1 MDGRVI
7 EMDPTGVAEVFPT
20 TPKIRVFLVEDS
32 KLIRQRL
39 FSLLNGLP
47 GVEIVGDSDTAADAV
62 QGIADLLPDIVVL
75 DIKLK
80 NGSGI
85 EVLRA
90 IKQQQALVT
99 VIMLTN
105 YATDEYRKKCL
116 EAGADY
122 FLDKTNEFERLCP
135 IIKQFRHE

>member
-1 MDGRVI
+1 MNY
-7 EMDPTGVAEVFPT
+7 PTSAGEVVAT

-32 KLIRQRL
+32 KVIRQRL
-39 FSLLNGLP
+39 LSLLDGLP
-47 GVEIVGDSDTAADAV
+47 GVEIVGDSDTAADA
-62 QGIADLLPDIVVL
+62 IREITALLPDIVVL

-80 NGSGI
+80 SGSGI
-85 EVLRA
+85 EVLRT
-90 IKQQQALVT
+90 IKQGQAPMT

-122 FLDKTNEFERLCP
+122 FLDKTNEFERLFP
-135 IIKQFRHE
+135 IMRQFRRK